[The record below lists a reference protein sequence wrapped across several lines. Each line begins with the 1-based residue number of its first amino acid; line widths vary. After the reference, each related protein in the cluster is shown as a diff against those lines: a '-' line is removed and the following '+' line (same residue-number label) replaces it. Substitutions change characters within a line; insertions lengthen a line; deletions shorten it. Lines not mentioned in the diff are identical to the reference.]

1 MADREK
7 LSEAIGLLN
16 NILNS
21 PTVITTMSEM
31 LDQRRQTPTG
41 ASSNATVEEE
51 MRRIFRASSSGVSGS
66 ASSTSSG
73 SSLNQVMQPRYRT
86 QQYFG
91 GWASKSRKRPTAL
104 NHPTFNK
111 DIILLPDSTW
121 DEVCKH
127 KTKRRLH
134 ERGYILSAFEMRKMW
149 DCRTVI
155 AEIREA
161 FKDRIPE
168 DVSIDLLMACGNKLV
183 SPKLREG
190 QELNG
195 FMIHK
200 VFKSK
205 AVYIRPSTNL
215 PFPSDSTD
223 SEDSCVEVDATSASS
238 DHSTS
243 QTSDCMTTRARGN
256 QTASIQQ
263 ISSYPF
269 TRRARANQLSATQQA
284 SSDVM
289 TRANQPSSTQ
299 QTSSDVMTRAN
310 QPSSTQQ
317 TSSDVMTR
325 ANQPSATQQ
334 TSSDVMTR
342 ANQPSSTHEASS
354 VIDLDSVGTVNQ
366 TPSASDDNYAAYLSI
381 MGSIS
386 DLSSDDEEVNQAI
399 MASPESHVASEHI
412 NAKSAQ
418 EVLLNLASLI
428 DSNKRCRFN
437 INRSSVLD
445 GALRGFRR
453 LSYNPKHQMCIK
465 FSDDLGMNEEAVD
478 LGGPRRE
485 FLRLLMEALVL
496 SPMFEGRDDKL
507 NLALDSS
514 ALRED
519 KYFIAGQAIAVSLVH
534 GGPPPGFIAPTLY
547 SCLVGGSSSVKPVL
561 EDIADTDRYEKVKKV
576 SECTSLD
583 DLINATEPLQDYLA
597 NAGCLRPLKCIEDR
611 DLLVKDIL
619 MFQVVHRVCGAFER
633 FKEGLKTL
641 GVLDAIRM
649 HPDSFRPLMCHEPS
663 PLTADLMD
671 HLFHIRLSAVGSNK
685 RRAEERVVPFWRDYL
700 QDVEEQEGSSKLGKI
715 LAFATGASVI
725 PPVGFSPQPS
735 VDFLH
740 DQPVSSRRCLPMANT
755 CINCLKLPLLD
766 TYEDFRESMDFA
778 LGNTQGFGRE

>member
-66 ASSTSSG
+66 ASSTLSG

-91 GWASKSRKRPTAL
+91 GWASKSRKKPTAL

-183 SPKLREG
+183 SPKLCEG

-195 FMIHK
+195 FMVHK

-223 SEDSCVEVDATSASS
+223 SEDSCVEVDATSASR

-256 QTASIQQ
+256 QTASIKQ

-269 TRRARANQLSATQQA
+269 TRRARANQLSATQQ
-284 SSDVM
+284 
-289 TRANQPSSTQ
+289 
-299 QTSSDVMTRAN
+299 
-310 QPSSTQQ
+310 
-317 TSSDVMTR
+317 
-325 ANQPSATQQ
+325 
-334 TSSDVMTR
+334 
-342 ANQPSSTHEASS
+342 ASS

-399 MASPESHVASEHI
+399 MASPESHVASQHRD
-412 NAKSAQ
+412 AKSAQ

-453 LSYNPKHQMCIK
+453 LSYNPKHQMCIQ

-485 FLRLLMEALVL
+485 FLQLLKE
-496 SPMFEGRDDKL
+496 SPGTVT
-507 NLALDSS
+507 N
-514 ALRED
+514 
-519 KYFIAGQAIAVSLVH
+519 V
-534 GGPPPGFIAPTLY
+534 
-547 SCLVGGSSSVKPVL
+547 
-561 EDIADTDRYEKVKKV
+561 
-576 SECTSLD
+576 
-583 DLINATEPLQDYLA
+583 
-597 NAGCLRPLKCIEDR
+597 
-611 DLLVKDIL
+611 
-619 MFQVVHRVCGAFER
+619 
-633 FKEGLKTL
+633 
-641 GVLDAIRM
+641 
-649 HPDSFRPLMCHEPS
+649 
-663 PLTADLMD
+663 
-671 HLFHIRLSAVGSNK
+671 
-685 RRAEERVVPFWRDYL
+685 
-700 QDVEEQEGSSKLGKI
+700 
-715 LAFATGASVI
+715 
-725 PPVGFSPQPS
+725 
-735 VDFLH
+735 
-740 DQPVSSRRCLPMANT
+740 
-755 CINCLKLPLLD
+755 
-766 TYEDFRESMDFA
+766 
-778 LGNTQGFGRE
+778 